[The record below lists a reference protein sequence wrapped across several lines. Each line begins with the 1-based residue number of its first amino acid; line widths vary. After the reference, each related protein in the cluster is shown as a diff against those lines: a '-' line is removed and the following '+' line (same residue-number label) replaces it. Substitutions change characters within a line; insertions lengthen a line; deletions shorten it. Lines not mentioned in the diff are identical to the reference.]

1 MKSILNVQV
10 NNLKCKPKTTFKRS
24 FHTKIS
30 FKQENF
36 ALSIWSFLY
45 TKLIKKSKV
54 FKKKSKKFK
63 ECIKM
68 KTSNSQ
74 IKGLN
79 FKVLHSNMVNN
90 ASHRNPY
97 LFLTGT
103 LYSFKK
109 IKSKS

>member
-1 MKSILNVQV
+1 
-10 NNLKCKPKTTFKRS
+10 
-24 FHTKIS
+24 
-30 FKQENF
+30 
-36 ALSIWSFLY
+36 
-45 TKLIKKSKV
+45 
-54 FKKKSKKFK
+54 
-63 ECIKM
+63 M